1 MQPLTRKYEP
11 RTCKEIIGQDSSLR
25 ELQNFIINFKK
36 QKKKAALIYGPS
48 GTGKTCSVYALAN
61 ELGLE
66 VYEVNASDFRNAEQI
81 NQKVGSAIKQH
92 SLFSKGK
99 IILVDEIDGLSGT
112 RDRGGI
118 SAIAQ
123 LIEETTFP
131 IILTATNPWDD
142 KFSRLRSRSTLVKFD
157 HLAPEC
163 VFKILKHICAKEK
176 LNVNDDNLKL
186 LARRA
191 GGDIRS
197 AINDLQTLAS
207 KEITKEGVDELA
219 ERNRQ
224 DTIINALLKI
234 FKTTD
239 PKIAINALEN
249 VDEDLNEVMLWI
261 DENLPKEYD
270 KPIDLARAY
279 DKLSKADVFNRRIK
293 RWQHWRFLV
302 YVSALLTGGI
312 ALSKDEKYKKLVEYK
327 RSGRILKM
335 WWAKQKSMKK
345 TAIAKKIADKTH
357 TSKKEILKTMP
368 YIQIIFRKNKE
379 MAKDIIAE
387 FDLDKEEVEWLRK

>member
-11 RTCKEIIGQDSSLR
+11 RTCKEIIGQDSSLK

-61 ELGLE
+61 DIGLE

-118 SAIAQ
+118 SAISQ

-163 VFKILKHICAKEK
+163 VFKILKHICVKEK

-239 PKIAINALEN
+239 PKIAIDALEN

-261 DENLPKEYD
+261 DENLPKEYE

-345 TAIAKKIADKTH
+345 TAIAKNIADKTH
-357 TSKKEILKTMP
+357 TSKKEIIKS
-368 YIQIIFRKNKE
+368 
-379 MAKDIIAE
+379 
-387 FDLDKEEVEWLRK
+387 